1 MESINSV
8 KGTAEEQISQIV
20 KRLVDTYNRFWNI
33 IAERYKKEQIV
44 RAAQKFAMQ
53 ISMGSGP

>member
-8 KGTAEEQISQIV
+8 KETAEEQISQIV

-33 IAERYKKEQIV
+33 IAERYKKE
-44 RAAQKFAMQ
+44 
-53 ISMGSGP
+53 